1 MATFVRDYLKNHDS
15 NQLIRLICSK
25 INKLYTVKIE
35 DETNETWACISY
47 VGDIYDFYWTTL
59 WIDRDCA
66 EITIQS
72 NVIASLDYD
81 KIDFNKYT
89 FTYGSS
95 IEQLIDFYD
104 DQMFEVKKSIFK
116 QKEYSIIKR
125 KSEMNKDFV

>member
-1 MATFVRDYLKNHDS
+1 MNFNMITLKDVKNFVKKFPEIE
-15 NQLIRLICSK
+15 LI
-25 INKLYTVKIE
+25 
-35 DETNETWACISY
+35 NE
-47 VGDIYDFYWTTL
+47 YDFYWTTL
-59 WIDRDCA
+59 WIDRDYA